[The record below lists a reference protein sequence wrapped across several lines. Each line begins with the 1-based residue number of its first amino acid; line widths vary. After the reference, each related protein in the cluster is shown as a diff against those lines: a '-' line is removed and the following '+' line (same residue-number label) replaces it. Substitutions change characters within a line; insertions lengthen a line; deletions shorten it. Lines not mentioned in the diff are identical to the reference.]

1 MFFENQLQA
10 FLHFL
15 ERRLKEINKELKK
28 LPKGAVVSK
37 RSRGKLYHYLEK
49 NGKLHSITQNTEL
62 VNKYLQ
68 KKLLLEEKRKIENN
82 LHWTQKLAM
91 HYMILDNHNSQ
102 WLEMQAE
109 ANTYR
114 IDEKRHLYN
123 GIYYRSKSEAMIA
136 ALLTSYGIEFKYEV
150 KLNLNGFNVYPDF
163 YIKRPKDGKIFVW
176 EHFGL
181 IADETYLNKTFSKL
195 NNYHRGGYDL
205 WDNLIISFD
214 QEDGSLNIDT
224 IDKIIQLFLL

>member
-1 MFFENQLQA
+1 MYFKDTLITQLDY
-10 FLHFL
+10 LT
-15 ERRLKEINKELKK
+15 RRLNQTSTTLKK
-28 LPKGAVVSK
+28 MPEGTMITKI
-37 RSRGKLYHYLEK
+37 SRGKTFYYEK
-49 NGKLHSITQNTEL
+49 KNDKLHNLNKQPEKIQLFIRKKQLKKEVPILAKNIKNIEKLLAAYIPLQLDSSIWSMTKSQQ
-62 VNKYLQ
+62 NKY
-68 KKLLLEEKRKIENN
+68 KENE
-82 LHWTQKLAM
+82 LH
-91 HYMILDNHNSQ
+91 
-102 WLEMQAE
+102 
-109 ANTYR
+109 
-114 IDEKRHLYN
+114 HLYN

-150 KLNLNGFNVYPDF
+150 KLSLNGFNVYPDF
-163 YIKRPKDGKIFVW
+163 YIKRPKNAKIYIW

-181 IADETYLNKTFSKL
+181 VADETYLNKTFSKL